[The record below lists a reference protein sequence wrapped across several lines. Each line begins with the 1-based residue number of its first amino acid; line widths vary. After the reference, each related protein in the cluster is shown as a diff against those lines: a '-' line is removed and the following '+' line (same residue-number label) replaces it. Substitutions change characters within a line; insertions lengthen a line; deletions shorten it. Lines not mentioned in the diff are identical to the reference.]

1 MPFIQIKVVEGVF
14 TAQQKREIVERIT
27 DAMVAI
33 EGESMRQFT
42 WCVVEEIASGEWGIG
57 GQTLTADDFKALARA
72 GSRAMTTA
80 EAHRLPDSVRA
91 DGRSASHAAR
101 TLYVAASGTLL
112 VLAVFSAFVV
122 TIGDSARSLGAGI
135 AAEAWAFSG
144 MSLGLAAALG
154 SIGQAFPAGAART
167 QLASGRRGRGGV
179 GH

>member
-1 MPFIQIKVVEGVF
+1 
-14 TAQQKREIVERIT
+14 
-27 DAMVAI
+27 
-33 EGESMRQFT
+33 
-42 WCVVEEIASGEWGIG
+42 
-57 GQTLTADDFKALARA
+57 
-72 GSRAMTTA
+72 MTTA

-101 TLYVAASGTLL
+101 TRYVAASGTLL

-167 QLASGRRGRGGV
+167 RATGIWGPRSGRGRPLSANNTARYLGGAAGIALV
-179 GH
+179 VTIASAAGADGLVEGWDQAALVSAGLCALGAVIVASCRKWRR